1 MKKSIAKITIRPQS
15 VRDAKR
21 FFDILSNPNFIYFTG
36 KPKSVEDE
44 IAFLK
49 TNPRLRKKNI
59 EWNYSI
65 LVDGYVVGAVGIKIN
80 QQRPFIGEIGYFLD
94 EAYWNRGIATE
105 AVKLAEKEGFG
116 KLGLSRI
123 EIVMQ
128 PENVASEKVAIK
140 AGYHREGLMRRS
152 IRGVDGKTK
161 DACLYA
167 KIKEN

>member
-80 QQRPFIGEIGYFLD
+80 QQRPFIGEIG
-94 EAYWNRGIATE
+94 
-105 AVKLAEKEGFG
+105 
-116 KLGLSRI
+116 
-123 EIVMQ
+123 
-128 PENVASEKVAIK
+128 
-140 AGYHREGLMRRS
+140 
-152 IRGVDGKTK
+152 
-161 DACLYA
+161 
-167 KIKEN
+167 